1 MLQNKKIG
9 FLEAF
14 SIGVGGMVGGGIFAV
29 LGLTIELSKGAAPI
43 AFGIAGVIAIVTAY
57 SYAKLSLRYPSQG
70 GTIEFIV
77 QAFGNGIFS
86 SFVNTLLLI
95 SYVIMLALYAYAFG
109 SYGSALIMGDN
120 VSWVHKLLSVVVIIT
135 FTLINLLG
143 AFMTG
148 KAEDI
153 MVFIKITILFVFV
166 GVGFS
171 SIDWTHLEPAQW
183 MPTSSI
189 ITGGLIIF
197 LAYEGFEL
205 IANTAKD
212 IENPEKNLP
221 LAFYSS
227 VTFVI
232 LLYILIA
239 MVAVGNVSFEEAK
252 KAQDYIL
259 AIAAEPFFG
268 HAGFVLIGI
277 AAVLSTASAINATIY
292 GSGRTAYMV
301 AKFGEIPNNFE
312 KQVKHGYEGMIII
325 ALLAII
331 FAISFDL
338 ANISLA
344 GSLGFLIIFSLV
356 NLANFKMHKETKGN
370 RIISGFGFLLSVIA
384 VITLIAYNFI
394 HAPKSLITS
403 LVTII
408 SVVIFS
414 ILYHYFRLHK
424 THLSPYIDKK
434 LKDKEENN
442 FLKLNDKK
450 EELEEENL
458 NQNIPI

>member
-1 MLQNKKIG
+1 MNNKKIG

-43 AFGIAGVIAIVTAY
+43 AFAIAGLIAIVTAY
-57 SYAKLSLRYPSQG
+57 AYAKLSLRYPSEG

-86 SFVNTLLLI
+86 SFINTLLLI

-109 SYGSALIMGDN
+109 SYGSALFLGSD
-120 VSWVHKLLSVVVIIT
+120 VGWLHKLLSIVVIII
-135 FTLINLLG
+135 FTLVNLLG

-153 MVFIKITILFVFV
+153 MVFIKIIILLVFIY
-166 GVGFS
+166 VGFS
-171 SIDWTHLEPAQW
+171 TVNWSHLAPAQW

-189 ITGGLIIF
+189 ITGGLMIF

-212 IENPEKNLP
+212 VKNPERNLP

-232 LLYILIA
+232 FLYIFISI
-239 MVAVGNVSFEEAK
+239 VAVGNVSFEEAK

-259 AIAAEPFFG
+259 AIAAEPLFG
-268 HAGFVLIGI
+268 HAGFILIGI

-292 GSGRTAYMV
+292 GSGRTAYV
-301 AKFGEIPNNFE
+301 IAKFGEIPKNFE
-312 KQVKHGYEGMIII
+312 TRIKHGYEGMIII
-325 ALLAII
+325 SLLAII
-331 FAISFDL
+331 FTISFDL

-356 NLANFKMHKETKGN
+356 NLANFKMYKETKSS
-370 RIISGFGFLLSVIA
+370 RVISGFGFLLSISA
-384 VITLIAYNFI
+384 VITLITYNFI
-394 HAPKSLITS
+394 HHPQSLLTS

-408 SVVIFS
+408 SVIIFS
-414 ILYHYFRLHK
+414 ILYNYFRLHK
-424 THLSPYIDKK
+424 THLSKYIDKN
-434 LKDKEENN
+434 LKNKENN
-442 FLKLNDKK
+442 FLKLPDKDDDDEK
-450 EELEEENL
+450 DSDYL
-458 NQNIPI
+458 